1 MNFSVKLFCG
11 KKIVKRKWLNVNK
24 FVERFPEKI
33 RKTEEAKLFTN
44 FSVKYFLQK
53 KIVKLKWIFFHDFFW
68 LKMFPE
74 KKCRRFFHDFFPL
87 EKFVKLKWLNVNKRF
102 TSFFHLI
109 LVILVLTHFEA

>member
-1 MNFSVKLFCG
+1 MCRGGKPLVSLWVVFVKMNFKMNFSVKLFCE
-11 KKIVKRKWLNVNK
+11 KKIVKLKWLNVNK

-74 KKCRRFFHDFFPL
+74 KK
-87 EKFVKLKWLNVNKRF
+87 FVKV
-102 TSFFHLI
+102 
-109 LVILVLTHFEA
+109 